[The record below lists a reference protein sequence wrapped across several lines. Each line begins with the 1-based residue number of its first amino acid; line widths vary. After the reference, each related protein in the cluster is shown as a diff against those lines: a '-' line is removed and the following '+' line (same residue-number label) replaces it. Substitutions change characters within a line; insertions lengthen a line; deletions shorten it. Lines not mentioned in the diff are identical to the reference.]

1 MTYISDFMFNPL
13 LMKAAAPLL
22 PFPDNSESCSFVR
35 ETDIVGLE
43 YKALNC
49 QVITVNLQSAL
60 HKGTYS

>member
-13 LMKAAAPLL
+13 LMKAAVPLL

-35 ETDIVGLE
+35 ETVVGFE

-49 QVITVNLQSAL
+49 QVITVNVQSAL